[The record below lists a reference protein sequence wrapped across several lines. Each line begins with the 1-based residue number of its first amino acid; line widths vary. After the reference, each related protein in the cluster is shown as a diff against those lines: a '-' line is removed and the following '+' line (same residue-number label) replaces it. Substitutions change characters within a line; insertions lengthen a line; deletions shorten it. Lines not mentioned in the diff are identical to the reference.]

1 MKAVENIGEKKD
13 YDVPVSKC
21 PSDLKKEKE
30 EVEKVADE
38 KKSKALV
45 VQAEAIQAAKQVE
58 YEAKEAITEKKVE
71 VEKKTQE
78 TAAAYN
84 DQIEGGKRVLEE
96 KVSAERAAAPAS
108 DPSMSSD
115 EAWTVNELGH
125 SFTQKN
131 ANSTKKANSTTKAN
145 STAKADAKKPEAT
158 KAEVKPVEAKKPE
171 AKPEAKPAAVEVKKT
186 EEQKPIAVVQ

>member
-30 EVEKVADE
+30 EFEKVADE

-71 VEKKTQE
+71 VEKKT
-78 TAAAYN
+78 
-84 DQIEGGKRVLEE
+84 
-96 KVSAERAAAPAS
+96 
-108 DPSMSSD
+108 
-115 EAWTVNELGH
+115 
-125 SFTQKN
+125 
-131 ANSTKKANSTTKAN
+131 
-145 STAKADAKKPEAT
+145 
-158 KAEVKPVEAKKPE
+158 
-171 AKPEAKPAAVEVKKT
+171 
-186 EEQKPIAVVQ
+186 